1 MALESAIGSANTTRA
16 SSDLTLR
23 MKIGRINWPLVV
35 MLVMIACVGAAVLY
49 SAGGGWTPWAGMHLL
64 RFSLGVM
71 MMLTVA
77 MVDIRHWMRL
87 AYPIY
92 GFGLVLL
99 IWVEIAGEIG
109 MGAQRW
115 IDLGFLQLQPSEIM
129 KIALVMVFA
138 RYYHSMNPGRIS
150 RPVSL
155 LLPLVLV
162 LIPVAL
168 VMRQPDLGT
177 ALLLLAGAG
186 GLMFLA
192 GVSWVYFAGAIAS
205 VMAAL
210 PIAWGFLREY
220 QKNRVLTFLNPE
232 QDPLGTGYHIMQSK
246 IAFGSGGIFGKGYM
260 QGTQSHLDFLPE
272 MQTDFIFT
280 MFAEEMGMIGAILL
294 LCLFGM
300 VIAYGYVISL
310 RVRHQFGRLIVLGVI
325 LNFFLY
331 VFINMAMVMGLIPV
345 VGVPLPFVS
354 YGGTAMLT
362 LLFGFGLVL
371 SASVHR
377 GVPIPENAGIFF

>member
-16 SSDLTLR
+16 SSSLTLR
-23 MKIGRINWPLVV
+23 MKISRINWPLVA
-35 MLVMIACVGAAVLY
+35 MLGVLASCGAAVLY
-49 SAGGGWTPWAGMHLL
+49 SAGRGWSPWAGMHLL
-64 RFSLGVM
+64 RFSIGVVM
-71 MMLTVA
+71 MLMVA
-77 MVDIRHWMRL
+77 MVDIRHWMRM

-92 GFGLVLL
+92 FFGLLLL

-129 KIALVMVFA
+129 KIALVMVYA
-138 RYYHSMNPGRIS
+138 RYYHGMNPGRIS
-150 RPVSL
+150 HPVSL
-155 LLPLVLV
+155 LLPLALV
-162 LIPVAL
+162 AIPAAL

-177 ALLLLAGAG
+177 AVLLLGGAG
-186 GLMFLA
+186 GMLFLA
-192 GVSWVYFAGAIAS
+192 GVSWIYFASAIAAL
-205 VMAAL
+205 MAAL
-210 PIAWGFLREY
+210 PIAWGFLRDY

-232 QDPLGTGYHIMQSK
+232 QDPLGTGYHILQSK
-246 IAFGSGGIFGKGYM
+246 IAFGSGGVFGKGYM

-280 MFAEEMGMIGAILL
+280 MFAEEMGMIGAIVL
-294 LCLFGM
+294 LCVFGL
-300 VIAYGYVISL
+300 VIAYGYVIAM

-331 VFINMAMVMGLIPV
+331 VSINMAMVMGLLPV

-377 GVPIPENAGIFF
+377 GVPIPEKPGMFF

>member
-1 MALESAIGSANTTRA
+1 MALESALGSANTTRA
-16 SSDLTLR
+16 SSALTLR
-23 MKIGRINWPLVV
+23 MKIGRIDWPLVV
-35 MLVMIACVGAAVLY
+35 MLAMIASVGTGVLY
-49 SAGGGWTPWAGMHLL
+49 SAGRGWTPWAQMHLL
-64 RFSLGVM
+64 RFTAGIV

-77 MVDIRHWMRL
+77 LIDIRYWRQL
-87 AYPIY
+87 AYPVY
-92 GFGLVLL
+92 GAGLVLL
-99 IWVEIAGEIG
+99 IWVELAGEIG

-129 KIALVMVFA
+129 KIALVMVYAHYF
-138 RYYHSMNPGRIS
+138 HGMNPGRIS
-150 RPVSL
+150 HPVALIFPFFL
-155 LLPLVLV
+155 LAL
-162 LIPVAL
+162 PVAL

-192 GVSWVYFAGAIAS
+192 GVSWKYFALALAL
-205 VMAAL
+205 VTAAL
-210 PIAWGFLREY
+210 PIAWSLLHDY
-220 QKNRVLTFLNPE
+220 QKSRVLTFLNPE
-232 QDPLGTGYHIMQSK
+232 QDPLGAGYHIMQSK
-246 IAFGSGGIFGKGYM
+246 IAFGSGGVFGKGYM

-280 MFAEEMGMIGAILL
+280 MFAEEMGLAGALLL
-294 LCLFGM
+294 LCLFAA
-300 VIAYGYVISL
+300 VIGYGYIIAM

-331 VFINMAMVMGLIPV
+331 VFINMAMVMGLVPV

-377 GVPIPENAGIFF
+377 GVPIPEKTGLIF

>member
-1 MALESAIGSANTTRA
+1 MALESALGSANRTRA
-16 SSDLTLR
+16 SSSLTLR
-23 MKIGRINWPLVV
+23 MKITRLNWPLVV
-35 MLVMIACVGAAVLY
+35 MLSVIAACGAAVLY
-49 SAGGGWTPWAGMHLL
+49 SAGRGWTPWAQMHLI
-64 RFSLGVM
+64 RFSAGVM
-71 MMLTVA
+71 MMLAVA

-92 GFGLVLL
+92 GLGLLL
-99 IWVEIAGEIG
+99 LVWVEIAGEIG

-129 KIALVMVFA
+129 KIALVMVYA
-138 RYYHSMNPGRIS
+138 RYYHAMNPARIS
-150 RPVSL
+150 HPATL
-155 LLPLVLV
+155 LLPLAVLA
-162 LIPVAL
+162 LPVAL

-192 GVSWVYFAGAIAS
+192 GVSWVYFASAIAG
-205 VMAAL
+205 VAAAL
-210 PIAWGFLREY
+210 PVAWGFLLDY

-246 IAFGSGGIFGKGYM
+246 IAFGSGGLFGKGYM

-280 MFAEEMGMIGAILL
+280 MFAEEMGMIGALL
-294 LCLFGM
+294 LLFLFGM
-300 VIAYGYVISL
+300 VIAYGYVIAM
-310 RVRHQFGRLIVLGVI
+310 RVRHQFGRLVVLGVT

-377 GVPIPENAGIFF
+377 GVPIPEKTGFFL

>member
-1 MALESAIGSANTTRA
+1 MALESAFGSANTTRA
-16 SSDLTLR
+16 SSELTLR
-23 MKIGRINWPLVV
+23 MKLGRLNWPLVV
-35 MLVMIACVGAAVLY
+35 MLAMITSVGTAVLY
-49 SAGGGWTPWAGMHLL
+49 SAGRGWEPWAQQHVL
-64 RFSLGVM
+64 RFALGVV

-77 MVDIRHWMRL
+77 MIDIRHWRRL
-87 AYPIY
+87 AYPVY
-92 GFGLVLL
+92 GLGLGLL
-99 IWVEIAGEIG
+99 IWVEVLGEIS

-129 KIALVMVFA
+129 KIALVMVYAHYF
-138 RYYHSMNPGRIS
+138 HGMNPGRIS
-150 RPVSL
+150 HPAALMLPLAL
-155 LLPLVLV
+155 LLL
-162 LIPVAL
+162 PVAL

-177 ALLLLAGAG
+177 ALLLIAGAG

-192 GVSWVYFAGAIAS
+192 GVSWKYYAAAFALA
-205 VMAAL
+205 MAAL
-210 PIAWGFLREY
+210 PIAWGLLHDY

-246 IAFGSGGIFGKGYM
+246 IAFGSGGAFGKGYM

-272 MQTDFIFT
+272 MHTDFIFT
-280 MFAEEMGMIGAILL
+280 MFAEEMGMIGVLLL
-294 LCLFGM
+294 LCLFAA
-300 VIAYGYVISL
+300 VIAYGYVIAM
-310 RVRHQFGRLIVLGVI
+310 RVRHQFGRLIVLGVM

-377 GVPIPENAGIFF
+377 GVPIPEKTGLIF

>member
-16 SSDLTLR
+16 SSSLTLG
-23 MKIGRINWPLVV
+23 MKIDRINWPLIV
-35 MLVMIACVGAAVLY
+35 MLSLIACYGAAILY
-49 SAGGGWTPWAGMHLL
+49 SAGRGWSPWAAMHLL
-64 RFSLGVM
+64 RFGTGVVM
-71 MMLTVA
+71 MLAVA
-77 MVDIRHWMRL
+77 LVDIRHWMRL

-92 GFGLVLL
+92 GLSLLLL
-99 IWVEIAGEIG
+99 IWVEVAGKIG

-115 IDLGFLQLQPSEIM
+115 IDLGFLQLQPSEMM
-129 KIALVMVFA
+129 KIALVMVYAHYF
-138 RYYHSMNPGRIS
+138 HIVNPGRIS
-150 RPVSL
+150 HPVSL
-155 LLPLVLV
+155 ILPLAL
-162 LIPVAL
+162 LLAPVAL

-177 ALLLLAGAG
+177 AILLFAGAG
-186 GLMFLA
+186 GMLFLA
-192 GVSWVYFAGAIAS
+192 GVSWIYFAAAIAAA
-205 VMAAL
+205 VAAL
-210 PIAWGFLREY
+210 PVAWSMLHDY

-246 IAFGSGGIFGKGYM
+246 IALGSGGVFGKGFM

-280 MFAEEMGMIGAILL
+280 MLAEEMGMIGTLVLIIM
-294 LCLFGM
+294 FGG
-300 VIAYGYVISL
+300 VIAYGYVIVM

-325 LNFFLY
+325 LNFSLY
-331 VFINMAMVMGLIPV
+331 VIINMSMVMGLIPV

-371 SASVHR
+371 SASIHR
-377 GVPIPENAGIFF
+377 GVPIPKNMGTFF

>member
-16 SSDLTLR
+16 SSSLTLR
-23 MKIGRINWPLVV
+23 MKFSRINWPLVV
-35 MLVMIACVGAAVLY
+35 MLAVIASVGAAVLY
-49 SAGGGWTPWAGMHLL
+49 SAGRGWTPWAGMHLL

-77 MVDIRHWMRL
+77 MIDIRHWMRL

-115 IDLGFLQLQPSEIM
+115 IDLDFLQLQPSEIM

-155 LLPLVLV
+155 LLPLALV

-192 GVSWVYFAGAIAS
+192 GVSWIYFASAIAS

>member
-232 QDPLGTGYHIMQSK
+232 QDPLGTGYHK
-246 IAFGSGGIFGKGYM
+246 I
-260 QGTQSHLDFLPE
+260 
-272 MQTDFIFT
+272 
-280 MFAEEMGMIGAILL
+280 
-294 LCLFGM
+294 
-300 VIAYGYVISL
+300 
-310 RVRHQFGRLIVLGVI
+310 GRAHV
-325 LNFFLY
+325 
-331 VFINMAMVMGLIPV
+331 
-345 VGVPLPFVS
+345 
-354 YGGTAMLT
+354 
-362 LLFGFGLVL
+362 
-371 SASVHR
+371 
-377 GVPIPENAGIFF
+377 

>member
-1 MALESAIGSANTTRA
+1 MALESALGAANAQSGSGLSFRVK
-16 SSDLTLR
+16 L
-23 MKIGRINWPLVV
+23 GRINWPL
-35 MLVMIACVGAAVLY
+35 LLLLAMIASMGTAMLY
-49 SAGGGWTPWAGMHLL
+49 SAGRGWTPWAAQHLL
-64 RFSLGVM
+64 RFSIGLIIV
-71 MMLTVA
+71 LIIA
-77 MVDIRHWMRL
+77 MIDIRHWMRL

-92 GFGLVLL
+92 AGGLLLL

-115 IDLGFLQLQPSEIM
+115 IDLGFIQLQPSEIM
-129 KIALVMVFA
+129 KIALVMVYA
-138 RYYHSMNPGRIS
+138 RYFHGINPGRIS
-150 RPVSL
+150 HPVVL
-155 LLPLVLV
+155 LLPLMLV

-192 GVSWVYFAGAIAS
+192 GVSWIYFASGIAAVLAI
-205 VMAAL
+205 L
-210 PIAWGFLREY
+210 PIGWGFLHDY
-220 QKNRVLTFLNPE
+220 QRDRVLTFLNPE
-232 QDPLGTGYHIMQSK
+232 QDPLGAGYHIMQSK
-246 IAFGSGGIFGKGYM
+246 IAFGSGGVFGKGYM

-272 MQTDFIFT
+272 MQTDFVFT
-280 MFAEEMGMIGAILL
+280 MLAEELGMIGALILI
-294 LCLFGM
+294 CLFMM
-300 VIAYGYVISL
+300 VIVYCYMIAM
-310 RVRHQFGRLIVLGVI
+310 RVRHQFGRLIVLGVT

-362 LLFGFGLVL
+362 LLFGFGLIL

-377 GVPIPENAGIFF
+377 GVTIPANPGLFY

>member
-1 MALESAIGSANTTRA
+1 
-16 SSDLTLR
+16 
-23 MKIGRINWPLVV
+23 
-35 MLVMIACVGAAVLY
+35 
-49 SAGGGWTPWAGMHLL
+49 
-64 RFSLGVM
+64 
-71 MMLTVA
+71 
-77 MVDIRHWMRL
+77 
-87 AYPIY
+87 
-92 GFGLVLL
+92 
-99 IWVEIAGEIG
+99 
-109 MGAQRW
+109 
-115 IDLGFLQLQPSEIM
+115 
-129 KIALVMVFA
+129 
-138 RYYHSMNPGRIS
+138 
-150 RPVSL
+150 
-155 LLPLVLV
+155 LPLMLV
-162 LIPVAL
+162 LIPVGL

-192 GVSWVYFAGAIAS
+192 GVSWIYFAGAIAS

-300 VIAYGYVISL
+300 VIVYGYVISL

>member
-23 MKIGRINWPLVV
+23 MKLGRISWPLVV
-35 MLVMIACVGAAVLY
+35 MLAMIASVGAAVLY
-49 SAGGGWTPWAGMHLL
+49 SAGRGWAPWAQLHLL
-64 RFSLGVM
+64 RFAVGVV

-77 MVDIRHWMRL
+77 MIDIRHWRRL

-92 GFGLVLL
+92 GLGLGML

-115 IDLGFLQLQPSEIM
+115 IELGFLQLQPSEIM
-129 KIALVMVFA
+129 KIALVMVYAHYF
-138 RYYHSMNPGRIS
+138 HGMNPGRIS
-150 RPVSL
+150 HPVALMLPLAL
-155 LLPLVLV
+155 LLM
-162 LIPVAL
+162 PVAL

-177 ALLLLAGAG
+177 ALLLIAGAG

-192 GVSWVYFAGAIAS
+192 GVSWKYFAAAIAL
-205 VMAAL
+205 VLATL
-210 PIAWGFLREY
+210 PIAWGFLRDY
-220 QKNRVLTFLNPE
+220 QKNRVLTFMNPE
-232 QDPLGTGYHIMQSK
+232 QDPLGTGYHIIQSK
-246 IAFGSGGIFGKGYM
+246 IAFGSGGVFGKGYM

-280 MFAEEMGMIGAILL
+280 MFAEEMGLIGALLL
-294 LCLFGM
+294 LCLFAA
-300 VIAYGYVISL
+300 VIAYGYVIAM
-310 RVRHQFGRLIVLGVI
+310 RVSHQFGRLIVLGVI

-345 VGVPLPFVS
+345 VGVPLPFIS

-377 GVPIPENAGIFF
+377 GVPIPEKTGLIL

>member
-35 MLVMIACVGAAVLY
+35 MLVVIACVGAAVLY

-155 LLPLVLV
+155 LLPLMLV

-280 MFAEEMGMIGAILL
+280 MFAEEMGMIGAMLL